1 MRRSI
6 STSTCIAAWRRFAAD
21 ESAATATEYSLML
34 ALISLAI
41 VSAVNS
47 TGQSINSVLDFIGG
61 AFASM
66 SK

>member
-21 ESAATATEYSLML
+21 ESAATATEYSLMI

-41 VSAVNS
+41 ASAVNG
-47 TGQSINSVLDFIGG
+47 TGQSINSLLDFIGG